1 MTSLN
6 EFRLNDYIQHMLQAI
21 QRIEEY
27 TEEHAEDYFLKTPL
41 QALSMFV
48 FAVIFHVIGCVS
60 LLASLL

>member
-6 EFRLNDYIQHMLQAI
+6 EFRLKDYIQHMLQAI

-27 TEEHAEDYFLKTPL
+27 IEKHTEDYFLKTPM

-48 FAVIFHVIGCVS
+48 FAVIFRVIGYVS
-60 LLASLL
+60 LLASLR